1 MGCKFPRGSSYASW
15 MRVPVG
21 SGSAS
26 GRLQKLLRVS
36 SRTDSRWVP
45 NVLSDAAMLWKSR
58 GYSWTAHWRSIWRRL
73 GARRKRYASIT
84 LSSWH
89 WRNSMLL
96 SPGQSTSIG
105 GRRGQSFSLL
115 RVWRLPLGMSQSVV
129 VTFIVFALHSRG
141 ELTCVWNAN
150 GPRSKK
156 STTVDAPAT
165 ESLDIGHGEK
175 AVRKSTAK
183 DTHMLLEAD
192 CQISYFTIT
201 FFGVILTIGKHI
213 KHEEQRR

>member
-1 MGCKFPRGSSYASW
+1 MLLLWTRGLCCSCEGLLKNRWLPTRARGVTARWRRFVMGCKFPRGSSYASW

-58 GYSWTAHWRSIWRRL
+58 GYSWTAHCRSIWRRL

-96 SPGQSTSIG
+96 SPGQSVSI
-105 GRRGQSFSLL
+105 GRRGGSVFLAVTCLEAASGDVSECSGHFHSFSHFTPGGAHLCL
-115 RVWRLPLGMSQSVV
+115 ECQWS
-129 VTFIVFALHSRG
+129 
-141 ELTCVWNAN
+141 
-150 GPRSKK
+150 
-156 STTVDAPAT
+156 
-165 ESLDIGHGEK
+165 
-175 AVRKSTAK
+175 AK
-183 DTHMLLEAD
+183 
-192 CQISYFTIT
+192 
-201 FFGVILTIGKHI
+201 
-213 KHEEQRR
+213 